1 MNQWRPEYA
10 TAVIAEEF
18 LALQRSTAKHD
29 PRRNDTDL
37 RFLRHKE
44 KMLRGFLLYWRS
56 CGRPWPIPS
65 SLLLDWIRVGSDR
78 QHPYRDQHRYYT
90 VRAFLRQVR
99 IFEPATGIPENIYR
113 PLFRRRTPYLF
124 SDQEIERLMDAASE
138 QPFCGALRRLTVR
151 TLLGLLASTGMR
163 IGEAISLNLEDVK
176 LDADPPHLLVHESK
190 FGKSRCVVLHP
201 STAEHLRR
209 YVRERQRILHGRKV
223 EPFFTTRNH
232 GRLSYCSQWMTFR
245 RLLKQAGIQR
255 VAGQRG
261 PSLHCFR
268 HTFAVKR
275 LTLWHRAHRD
285 VQQLLP
291 HLAVYLGHL
300 GPENTY
306 WYVSSTPELLDAA
319 SAHFESR
326 YAVGG
331 ADR

>member
-1 MNQWRPEYA
+1 
-10 TAVIAEEF
+10 
-18 LALQRSTAKHD
+18 
-29 PRRNDTDL
+29 
-37 RFLRHKE
+37 
-44 KMLRGFLLYWRS
+44 
-56 CGRPWPIPS
+56 
-65 SLLLDWIRVGSDR
+65 
-78 QHPYRDQHRYYT
+78 
-90 VRAFLRQVR
+90 
-99 IFEPATGIPENIYR
+99 
-113 PLFRRRTPYLF
+113 
-124 SDQEIERLMDAASE
+124 
-138 QPFCGALRRLTVR
+138 
-151 TLLGLLASTGMR
+151 
-163 IGEAISLNLEDVK
+163 
-176 LDADPPHLLVHESK
+176 LLVNESK

-209 YVRERQRILHGRKV
+209 YVRERQRILHGRMV

-245 RLLKQAGIQR
+245 KLLKHAGIQR
-255 VAGQRG
+255 VPGQRG

-275 LTLWHRAHRD
+275 LTLWHREHRG

>member
-1 MNQWRPEYA
+1 MTFA
-10 TAVIAEEF
+10 ALSAVAEEF
-18 LALQRSTAKHD
+18 LALQRATARHD
-29 PRRNDTDL
+29 PRQNGREL
-37 RFLRHKE
+37 RGLKHKE
-44 KMLRGFLLYWRS
+44 KLLREFLLYWRN

-65 SLLLDWIRVGSDR
+65 SLLLDWIRVGADR

-90 VRAFLRQVR
+90 VRAFLRQMR
-99 IFEPATGIPENIYR
+99 ILEPATGIPENIYR
-113 PLFRRRTPYLF
+113 PLCRRRTPYLF
-124 SDQEIERLMDAASE
+124 SDQDIAHLMDAVS
-138 QPFCGALRRLTVR
+138 QMHHCSALRRLTLR

-163 IGEAISLNLEDVK
+163 IGEAIALNLDDVK
-176 LDADPPHLLVHESK
+176 LDAVPPHLLVQESK

-201 STAEHLRR
+201 SAAEHLRS
-209 YVRERQRILHGRKV
+209 YLRERQDLLHGRKV
-223 EPFFTTRNH
+223 EPLFTNRHSGHLDYNSQ
-232 GRLSYCSQWMTFR
+232 RLAFVC
-245 RLLKQAGIQR
+245 LLQRAGIK
-255 VAGQRG
+255 AASGQRA

-275 LTLWHRAHRD
+275 LTLWHREHRD

-319 SAHFESR
+319 STHFESF

-331 ADR
+331 TDQ

>member
-1 MNQWRPEYA
+1 MAR
-10 TAVIAEEF
+10 
-18 LALQRSTAKHD
+18 RD
-29 PRRNDTDL
+29 PRRKDSEQ
-37 RFLRHKE
+37 RFLRRRE
-44 KMLRGFLLYWRS
+44 KLVRGFLLYRRR

-65 SLLLDWIRVGSDR
+65 SLLLDWIAVGADR

-124 SDQEIERLMDAASE
+124 SDQEIVRLMDAASH
-138 QPFCGALRRLTVR
+138 QPFCSDLRRLIFCTV
-151 TLLGLLASTGMR
+151 LGLLASTGMR
-163 IGEAISLNLEDVK
+163 IGEAIALNLDDVK
-176 LDADPPHLLVHESK
+176 LDADSPHLLVHESK

-201 STAEHLRR
+201 STAEHLRT
-209 YVRERQRILHGRKV
+209 YLRQRKKILRGRKV
-223 EPFFTTRNH
+223 EPFFTNRNH
-232 GRLSYCSQWMTFR
+232 GRLSYASHWMTFR
-245 RLLKQAGIQR
+245 RLLKHAGIQR
-255 VAGQRG
+255 LAGQRG

-275 LTLWHRAHRD
+275 LTLWHREHRD

-319 SAHFESR
+319 SAHFENL
-326 YAVGG
+326 YAEGG
-331 ADR
+331 TCK